1 MDREWIVV
9 LTWDGKCLSLIL
21 FCHLLLNNLME
32 CLLDSSLWVLRVSGF
47 CVIYSYKIFFESFFS
62 LFPRKRI
69 QGQFAICCKNFI
81 NAPIFSSF
89 LQEWSVQIICSPFL
103 LQAGF
108 AAQKPHP
115 IIAKSLFSHYSFL
128 SGGFVSSEQQSLCP
142 KAWLGINN
150 LTTCH
155 RQQWTMLLGL
165 KYS

>member
-1 MDREWIVV
+1 MR
-9 LTWDGKCLSLIL
+9 KFLSLIL
-21 FCHLLLNNLME
+21 FCHLLLNNLTE
-32 CLLDSSLWVLRVSGF
+32 CLLDSTLYVLRVSGF
-47 CVIYSYKIFFESFFS
+47 CVIYSYKLFFESFFF
-62 LFPRKRI
+62 FPFPHKRI

-81 NAPIFSSF
+81 NAPIFSFF
-89 LQEWSVQIICSPFL
+89 LQEWSVQIICSL
-103 LQAGF
+103 LLFWAGL

-115 IIAKSLFSHYSFL
+115 IMAKSLLSHYCVL

>member
-1 MDREWIVV
+1 MYLLEWSPHLTHSTGFREIKVEE
-9 LTWDGKCLSLIL
+9 TWKRHGSRYHQCTKIGKWLQVRG
-21 FCHLLLNNLME
+21 NNQFW
-32 CLLDSSLWVLRVSGF
+32 S
-47 CVIYSYKIFFESFFS
+47 
-62 LFPRKRI
+62 I